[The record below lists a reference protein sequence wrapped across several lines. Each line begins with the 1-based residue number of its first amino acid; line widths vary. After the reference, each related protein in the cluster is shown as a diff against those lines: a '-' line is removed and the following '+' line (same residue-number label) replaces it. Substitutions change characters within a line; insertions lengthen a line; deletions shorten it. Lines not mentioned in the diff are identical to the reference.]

1 MRKGRVDGAMK
12 IGKIE
17 KLLCLMALSLCLW
30 FGIAGRAEAAGTVL
44 ENDKF
49 KLELVNEYSEV
60 RLTDKATGDVW
71 SSSMSDP
78 KFDLSK
84 VSGRWKNRMQSLFTL
99 NVTDLRIGVGSV
111 SNHNLFG
118 SEYTATP
125 YETDYG
131 LGVEYDMIAA
141 GVKISIEF
149 ALTSDGFS
157 IRIPSEKVEKYGS
170 FSAVSVDLM
179 PFFAGA
185 VDNQEGYLFYPDGS
199 GAILD
204 FNDPGHLGES
214 AVSYTV
220 YGDVRNNQNLKGRF
234 EQAEAS
240 VLLPVFGAN
249 YGKKGFVAYITGG
262 EETSRITVNPSGNIV
277 KANYIYPTFLF
288 RRGFDDPRV
297 TNQAVSKY
305 DEEQLKTVYEICY
318 QILPQGK
325 TTYADMAV
333 AYREYLTENGLLAGG
348 SKEGLTLAL
357 DLFMGIVEEGLVFDT
372 FQSVT
377 SFAQAQEILK
387 DLKSSID
394 ASMEVSLLG
403 WTKSGYGTE
412 PKYFPA
418 NSKLGGN
425 KGLEA
430 LAKYAGDNGITL
442 SLGANFLT
450 ADAEASGYS
459 QFTDIVFLG
468 NYQVLTNRRNS
479 IRVISPNTALRNYQ
493 KFMDKARKYE
503 LTGLKLENLG
513 DMLYY
518 NYSARNPVLAT
529 ECKENWRQML
539 SESKEAFGS
548 VTSEGGNLY
557 VLATADTV
565 TAIPTG
571 DNGYQMTTRAVPF
584 YQIVVHG
591 AVRYTGE
598 ALNLSSD
605 ARKQRLQWIEY
616 GYTPYFELTY
626 ESAEKLINTS
636 YNELFTSRYEDWK
649 EEIVATC
656 TDMKTAWDAMQG
668 AKMVSHEQLAK
679 DVFCTGYDNGVK
691 IYVNYNEQAVSVDGV
706 EIGAMGWEVRR

>member
-1 MRKGRVDGAMK
+1 M
-12 IGKIE
+12 
-17 KLLCLMALSLCLW
+17 
-30 FGIAGRAEAAGTVL
+30 
-44 ENDKF
+44 
-49 KLELVNEYSEV
+49 
-60 RLTDKATGDVW
+60 
-71 SSSMSDP
+71 
-78 KFDLSK
+78 
-84 VSGRWKNRMQSLFTL
+84 
-99 NVTDLRIGVGSV
+99 
-111 SNHNLFG
+111 
-118 SEYTATP
+118 
-125 YETDYG
+125 
-131 LGVEYDMIAA
+131 
-141 GVKISIEF
+141 
-149 ALTSDGFS
+149 
-157 IRIPSEKVEKYGS
+157 
-170 FSAVSVDLM
+170 
-179 PFFAGA
+179 
-185 VDNQEGYLFYPDGS
+185 
-199 GAILD
+199 
-204 FNDPGHLGES
+204 
-214 AVSYTV
+214 
-220 YGDVRNNQNLKGRF
+220 
-234 EQAEAS
+234 
-240 VLLPVFGAN
+240 LLPVFGAN

-459 QFTDIVFLG
+459 QSTDIVFLG